1 MNKDDISLA
10 LGYQNKFS
18 LELADITND
27 LCGLRKNFERM
38 DSKLAFIR
46 QVNTVRRERVIF
58 LERQYWSNSLLQ
70 L

>member
-18 LELADITND
+18 LGLADITND

-46 QVNTVRRERVIF
+46 QVNTVR
-58 LERQYWSNSLLQ
+58 
-70 L
+70 